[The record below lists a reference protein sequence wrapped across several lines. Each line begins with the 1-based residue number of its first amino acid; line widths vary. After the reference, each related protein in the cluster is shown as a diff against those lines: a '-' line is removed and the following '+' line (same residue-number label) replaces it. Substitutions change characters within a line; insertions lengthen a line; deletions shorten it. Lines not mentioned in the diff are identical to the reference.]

1 MERIDRG
8 VWLTIPGE
16 PDIFQCVVDIESC
29 NLRLCRITY
38 CDWSYYNISYAN
50 SEKEENWD
58 EIKNAVGEGR
68 CGRIIKKVIAMT
80 KTSSLFV
87 RKNVVVNI
95 YHANP
100 HLLTR
105 DIGIYGRQLYA
116 GRDIGLV
123 VWYLL
128 RVEVVEGSIPSCP
141 HWFFLGDNTS
151 TLQIMDWSQT
161 KSLCSISTYGWPDLP
176 CVMKP
181 HCYLLVRSF
190 SDIFK
195 INEFYVQRPSYF
207 FDFLQVQVTFMIL
220 LDYIQP

>member
-1 MERIDRG
+1 MISTYIL
-8 VWLTIPGE
+8 VWTVRYGWNCVKSRAGQLTY
-16 PDIFQCVVDIESC
+16 IFLHISIQLQM
-29 NLRLCRITY
+29 NL
-38 CDWSYYNISYAN
+38 
-50 SEKEENWD
+50 
-58 EIKNAVGEGR
+58 GEGR

-100 HLLTR
+100 LLLIR

-141 HWFFLGDNTS
+141 RTFYEFEIHAWFFS
-151 TLQIMDWSQT
+151 PFFPV
-161 KSLCSISTYGWPDLP
+161 KVLCWLYLKRDRGRAVGAAISGCQW
-176 CVMKP
+176 
-181 HCYLLVRSF
+181 RSF
-190 SDIFK
+190 WRACWRRPNLSRR
-195 INEFYVQRPSYF
+195 YVSWTAHLAENRHTRRPSR
-207 FDFLQVQVTFMIL
+207 LGL
-220 LDYIQP
+220 AK

>member
-1 MERIDRG
+1 MRTWWK
-8 VWLTIPGE
+8 WLKQVVSIKSRAGQLTN
-16 PDIFQCVVDIESC
+16 IFLLILIQLQM
-29 NLRLCRITY
+29 NL
-38 CDWSYYNISYAN
+38 
-50 SEKEENWD
+50 
-58 EIKNAVGEGR
+58 GEGR

-80 KTSSLFV
+80 KTSSSFV

-100 HLLTR
+100 LLLTR

-161 KSLCSISTYGWPDLP
+161 KSLCSISTYGWPDLRDETP
-176 CVMKP
+176 
-181 HCYLLVRSF
+181 LLFIGSF
-190 SDIFK
+190 IFG
-195 INEFYVQRPSYF
+195 YF
-207 FDFLQVQVTFMIL
+207 
-220 LDYIQP
+220 